1 MAISLSTPVTG
12 TAQTGLSSPT
22 YTVGADTN
30 PDNNAKQ
37 WIVTALGGTQ
47 TGVVVHSISSPFT
60 VAFWRPKAFKTL
72 LWMNN
77 LVGGTLRSVPKN
89 VYKVITRKG
98 VLVASGQAPQLM
110 LITTSIEVPAN
121 ADSYDSLSVRAALSA
136 HIGAVSQSSDNLGLL
151 AVTGS
156 L

>member
-1 MAISLSTPVTG
+1 MAISLTTPVTG
-12 TAQTGLSSPT
+12 SAQTGLTSPT
-22 YTVGADTN
+22 YTIVADTN

-47 TGVVVHSISSPFT
+47 TGVTVHSISSPFS
-60 VAFWRPKAFKTL
+60 VAFWRPRVFKTL
-72 LWMNN
+72 QWINN

-98 VLVASGQAPQLM
+98 VLVAANQAPQQM
-110 LITTSIEVPAN
+110 MITTAIEVPAN
-121 ADSYDSLSVRAALSA
+121 ADTYDSLSVRAAISA
-136 HIGAVSQSSDNLGLL
+136 HIGAISQQSDNVGLL
-151 AVTGS
+151 ATSGS